1 VCHQTFSSM
10 FKFIFISLL
19 CVSLARMSNDT
30 IVNFAKFMEKYH
42 KSYDSFR
49 EYGRRLKIFSDNM
62 DKLEFICGLH
72 VQPSG
77 QDVFGVTPFSDLT
90 EQEFAKSYLGHFS
103 SENNPPELNQSK
115 SDFFK
120 MNPVVKLNIRSLVSR
135 RYWPQT
141 PIKNQGYCASSAEMC
156 VTEQI
161 ESFTKLKFSS
171 WNFQPLS
178 VQQIIDCNPYCTPC
192 AGCSSDACY
201 YYAKLFGL
209 ESEASYP
216 FVYPRDR
223 SEGCQYH
230 TDKRVVSTGNWYD
243 FEFVFNKHFALLYI
257 LSELGPFSA
266 YVNSDYWQFYTGG
279 VLGYLQQPEGVNLC
293 VQFVGYDE
301 NLNYWIVRNAW
312 GSSWGEDGYIRI
324 SMNSNFENNILNV
337 QIPAPQSIRLV

>member
-1 VCHQTFSSM
+1 
-10 FKFIFISLL
+10 
-19 CVSLARMSNDT
+19 MSNNT

-62 DKLEFICGLH
+62 DTIERLNAEHAQL
-72 VQPSG
+72 SG
-77 QDVFGVTPFSDLT
+77 QDLHVFGVTPFSDLT

-103 SENNPPELNQSK
+103 SENNPSELNQSK

-120 MNPVVKLNIRSLVSR
+120 MNPFVKLSQNWVDYVPRH
-135 RYWPQT
+135 YWPQT
-141 PIKNQGYCASSAEMC
+141 PIKDQGYCASSAEMC

-161 ESFTKLKFSS
+161 ESFTKLKFPS
-171 WNFQPLS
+171 WSFMPLS

-201 YYAKLFGL
+201 YYAKRFGL
-209 ESEASYP
+209 EYELSY
-216 FVYPRDR
+216 YYDKR

-230 TDKRVVSTGNWYD
+230 TDERVVSTGNWYD
-243 FEFVFNKHFALLYI
+243 FEFHSNKHRSLLFI
-257 LSELGPFSA
+257 LFELGPFNA
-266 YVNSDYWQFYTGG
+266 LVNCDYWQFYTGG
-279 VLGYLQQPEGVNLC
+279 VLSYLIQPKGVNLC
-293 VQFVGYDE
+293 VQFVGYNGNE
-301 NLNYWIVRNAW
+301 NYWIIRNAW

-324 SMNSNFENNILNV
+324 DMNSNFENNILNV